1 MPSPTRISHRGRSIG
16 GTAFA
21 LCVTATGWYRWR
33 HRWSLALL
41 ILAAVMFVVALLWPR
56 AWAPIQAGL
65 DRAAR
70 GVTAVVT
77 WILLGA
83 VFVVCFLPG
92 RLLLALLRRDPLH
105 RAWEPARSSYW
116 EPLPPTHD
124 AGRFRRQY

>member
-1 MPSPTRISHRGRSIG
+1 MPSSTRISHRWRSIG
-16 GTAFA
+16 GTALA
-21 LCVTATGWYRWR
+21 LCVTTFGWCRWPR
-33 HRWSLALL
+33 RWSLALL
-41 ILAAVMFVVALLWPR
+41 ILATVMFVVALLWPR

-70 GVTAVVT
+70 GLTAVVT

-83 VFVVCFLPG
+83 VFAVCFLPG

-105 RAWEPARSSYW
+105 RAWQPGRTSYW
-116 EPLPPTHD
+116 EPLPRSDD